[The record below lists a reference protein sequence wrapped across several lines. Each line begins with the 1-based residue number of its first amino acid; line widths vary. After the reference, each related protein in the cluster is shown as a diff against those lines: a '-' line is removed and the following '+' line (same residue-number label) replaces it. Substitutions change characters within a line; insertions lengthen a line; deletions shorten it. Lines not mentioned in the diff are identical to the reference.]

1 MKFNNNHAYQHM
13 ENITA
18 TQAMKWAQVANQ
30 TYLKMEKLGGKPKE
44 CERRAIDEASR
55 VITRMG
61 KVE

>member
-1 MKFNNNHAYQHM
+1 MRFNNNHAYQYM

-30 TYLKMEKLGGKPKE
+30 MYGKMEKLGGKPKE

-55 VITRMG
+55 VISKMG
-61 KVE
+61 KVD